1 MALTY
6 KLFQIKSGNA
16 DIKGMWRAR
25 LVYEGTK
32 TLADVAEHMHN
43 HNTPYSQGAIQG
55 ILTDMVNCIIEL
67 TAQGYIIDIP
77 NFARFK
83 AKIKAMGVEKL
94 TDFKVNTCVK
104 NVVMTVRAKQNYNK
118 AWMSANSRQ
127 KQGEKPDHPIEVVMQ
142 SNNTL
147 IGGKQD

>member
-1 MALTY
+1 M
-6 KLFQIKSGNA
+6 KSGNA
-16 DIKGMWRAR
+16 DVKGMWRAR

-32 TLADVAEHMHN
+32 SLADVAEHMHN

-83 AKIKAMGVEKL
+83 AKIKAKGVEKL

-127 KQGEKPDHPIEVVMQ
+127 KGGTTDHPIEVVMQ

-147 IGGKQD
+147 VGGKQD

>member
-32 TLADVAEHMHN
+32 SLADVAEHMHN

-83 AKIKAMGVEKL
+83 AKIKAKGVENL
-94 TDFKVNTCVK
+94 SDFKVNTCVK

-118 AWMSANSRQ
+118 AWLSGNSR
-127 KQGEKPDHPIEVVMQ
+127 KQGGNPEHPIEVVMQ